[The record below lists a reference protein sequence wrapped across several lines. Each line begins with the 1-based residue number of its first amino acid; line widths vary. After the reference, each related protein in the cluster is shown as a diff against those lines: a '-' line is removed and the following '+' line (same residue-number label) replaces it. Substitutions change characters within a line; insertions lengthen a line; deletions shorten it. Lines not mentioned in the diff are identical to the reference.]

1 LHIATRKN
9 VYAFQILPG
18 IASLGHDIYEV
29 LVVKAMGNLFRRV
42 DMGIVT
48 NRIIK
53 DFEQQILG
61 KLHLK

>member
-1 LHIATRKN
+1 MRKN

-29 LVVKAMGNLFRRV
+29 LVVKPTRNSFRRV

-48 NRIIK
+48 NIIIK
-53 DFEQQILG
+53 NSSSNF
-61 KLHLK
+61 